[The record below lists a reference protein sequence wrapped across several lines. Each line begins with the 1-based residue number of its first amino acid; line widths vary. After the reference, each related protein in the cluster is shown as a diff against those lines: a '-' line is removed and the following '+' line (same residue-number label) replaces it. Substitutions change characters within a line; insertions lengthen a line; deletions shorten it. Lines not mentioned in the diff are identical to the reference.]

1 MWSGFCHVVLSLA
14 APHSRYTHWKQTV
27 FYLQDCLTV
36 QKGEKLTGTFSIKQ
50 NASNKV
56 RMEEGTLCVSGLFNC
71 PAPLDAA

>member
-1 MWSGFCHVVLSLA
+1 MPHA

-36 QKGEKLTGTFSIKQ
+36 QKGEKLSGTFGVRQ

-56 RMEEGTLCVSGLFNC
+56 MMGDGGVAGALHWMTPPPACV
-71 PAPLDAA
+71 